1 MINNSNNIFEYNG
14 NMPEINKDVFIAPG
28 AKIIGNVS
36 VGANS
41 SIWFNC
47 IIRGDVSSIEIGEGV
62 NIQDGTI
69 IHVSSNDNGDTIIGN
84 NVTIGH
90 GAIIHACQLN
100 KNAFVGMGAII
111 MDNSLIY
118 SDAMIAAGSLVTP
131 GKHIKSGTLWA
142 GSPARYLRNLSDEE
156 IERNRKV
163 AKKYINISKKHAI

>member
-14 NMPEINKDVFIAPG
+14 YMPEINKDVFIASG
-28 AKIIGNVS
+28 AKIIGKVS
-36 VGANS
+36 IGANS

-47 IIRGDVSSIEIGEGV
+47 IIRGDVSSVEIGERV
-62 NIQDGTI
+62 NIQDGSI
-69 IHVSSNDNGDTIIGN
+69 IHVSSSGNGETVIGN
-84 NVTIGH
+84 DVTIGH

-111 MDNSLIY
+111 MDNSIVS
-118 SDAMIAAGSLVTP
+118 SDSMIAAGSIVTP

-142 GSPARYLRNLSDEE
+142 GSPARYVRNLSDEE

-163 AKKYINISKKHAI
+163 AKKYINLSKKYAI